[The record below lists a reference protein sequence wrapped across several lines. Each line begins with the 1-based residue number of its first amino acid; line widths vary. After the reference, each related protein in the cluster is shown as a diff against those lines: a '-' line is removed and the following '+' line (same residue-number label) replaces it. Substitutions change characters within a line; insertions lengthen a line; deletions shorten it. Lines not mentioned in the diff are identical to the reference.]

1 MYVFRGTEE
10 DAKRLFY
17 QNIEHSKNSPLGCV
31 LVNSKKQVICKKRA
45 QSRFMVW
52 HGKREIDTMLVFI
65 ALLFVVAF
73 SGLPFYTLPLPFVW
87 YIWKVMHYDA

>member
-1 MYVFRGTEE
+1 
-10 DAKRLFY
+10 
-17 QNIEHSKNSPLGCV
+17 
-31 LVNSKKQVICKKRA
+31 
-45 QSRFMVW
+45 MVW